1 MLIGLCGLAGAGK
14 TTAIEILQQHGHGMR
29 VYVGAMVTAEVK
41 HRGLPRTPAS
51 EKLVREELRS
61 AEGMGALAQ
70 RALPWIHATLS
81 THRIA
86 LVDAIYCEAE
96 RDIYRAEFGQ
106 KFAMLAVATS
116 VENRATRLSIRNLR
130 PLSPDDL
137 ATRDRYEIERLGT
150 TQVMDLADH
159 TICNDGSL
167 DEFEQALDHFIA
179 AAA

>member
-41 HRGLPRTPAS
+41 RRDLPLTPES

-61 AEGMGALAQ
+61 IDGKGALAQ
-70 RALPWIHATLS
+70 RALPWIHATLAA
-81 THRIA
+81 HRIA

-106 KFAMLAVATS
+106 RFAMVAVETS
-116 VENRATRLSIRNLR
+116 VDNRAARLTVRNLR
-130 PLSPDDL
+130 PLSTADL
-137 ATRDRYEIERLGT
+137 NRT
-150 TQVMDLADH
+150 
-159 TICNDGSL
+159 GSAGGIGL
-167 DEFEQALDHFIA
+167 
-179 AAA
+179 